1 MNIVNNDLSF
11 VIFDGTSHYVVDRQE
26 MSDLTK
32 SDENTTVVF
41 ANYCL
46 DICQDKADELNES
59 I

>member
-26 MSDLTK
+26 MTDLTK
-32 SDENTTVVF
+32 SDENTTVVYK
-41 ANYCL
+41 NYCL

>member
-11 VIFDGTSHYVVDRQE
+11 VVFDGTSNYVVDRQE
-26 MSDLTK
+26 MTDLTK

-41 ANYCL
+41 SNYCL

>member
-11 VIFDGTSHYVVDRQE
+11 VVFDGPSNFVVDRLE
-26 MSDLTK
+26 LTDLSK
-32 SDENTTVVF
+32 ADENTTVVF
-41 ANYCL
+41 SNYCL